1 MSVCVHQC
9 CYVCATRLL
18 ARCVYISVATS
29 VCYIS
34 VASCLYNTVA
44 WCLYNT
50 VARCVCNTV
59 AGPVVDES
67 NTSSGD
73 DGQIPRRWRS
83 GRSQTVTAAKT
94 ISTISASSVCALC
107 VCVEGEKQD
116 PDKQILCSKC
126 DMASTAGYWTRPS
139 HMFLMMRTG
148 VCVCMC
154 GCIWVYVDLVT
165 F

>member
-1 MSVCVHQC
+1 MCVHQC
-9 CYVCATRLL
+9 C
-18 ARCVYISVATS
+18 YISVATS
-29 VCYIS
+29 V
-34 VASCLYNTVA
+34 L
-44 WCLYNT
+44 L
-50 VARCVCNTV
+50 RVCTTLLLGV
-59 AGPVVDES
+59 CTTLLLGVCATLLQVQLWMSLTLPQEMM
-67 NTSSGD
+67 
-73 DGQIPRRWRS
+73 
-83 GRSQTVTAAKT
+83 GRSPGDGEVEEARLTAAKT

-126 DMASTAGYWTRPS
+126 DMASTSGYWTRPS